1 MRVIDLV
8 RQLDGLARQEP
19 HLQVVVRGQDD
30 RGNEIDI
37 KLMGTV
43 QLAQDQWGTYI
54 LLK

>member
-1 MRVIDLV
+1 MRVVDLV
-8 RQLDGLARQEP
+8 QQLIPLAQKEP
-19 HLQVVVRGQDD
+19 QLQVVVRGLDD

-43 QLAQDQWGTYI
+43 RLTQDQWGTYI